1 MASLF
6 GRLTRRAR
14 SLAFGRLEG
23 AAARSHLLTGRLAS
37 FAVRSIPRV
46 SRICDVE
53 FQVYSQWG
61 EDGIIDW
68 LVERLAVSNTTFVE
82 FGVENYHEAN
92 TRFLLENRNW
102 RGLIMDGSAQNMAS
116 VKADSIYWKHDLT
129 ALYAFI
135 DRDNV
140 NDLIASRFSG
150 EIGLLSIDIDGNDYW
165 VWERIT
171 SVNPIIVV
179 CEYNAVFGDTTAVSI
194 PYDPVFL
201 RTRAHPSNLY
211 YGASLPALLHLAKR
225 KGYVFVGTN
234 LAGCNAFF
242 VREDQAAGVA
252 GLIETS
258 AGHPSRVRES
268 RDAHGVLTFISGLDR
283 LRLIS
288 SMPVIDVVTGE
299 EKPLKD
305 IEEPYS
311 PGWCS

>member
-1 MASLF
+1 MVSLF

-14 SLAFGRLEG
+14 SLAFGGLEST
-23 AAARSHLLTGRLAS
+23 AMRNQLLTGRLAS
-37 FAVRSIPRV
+37 FAVRSVPRV
-46 SRICDVE
+46 SRLCDVE
-53 FQVYSQWG
+53 FRVYSQWG

-82 FGVENYHEAN
+82 FGVENYREAN

-102 RGLIMDGSAQNMAS
+102 RGLIMDGSAQNMTS
-116 VKADSIYWKHDLT
+116 VKADSVYWKHDLT
-129 ALYAFI
+129 AVYAFI

-171 SVNPIIVV
+171 AVNPIIVV
-179 CEYNAVFGDTTAVSI
+179 CEYNAVFGDTAAVSI
-194 PYDPVFL
+194 PYDRAFF

-225 KGYVFVGTN
+225 KGYAFVGTN

-242 VREDQAAGVA
+242 VREDYAARVA
-252 GLIETS
+252 GLIDS
-258 AGHPSRVRES
+258 FAGHPLRARES
-268 RDAHGVLTFISGLDR
+268 RDEHGDLTFISGLDR

-288 SMPVIDVVTGE
+288 SMPVVDVITGE
-299 EKPLKD
+299 EKTLKD
-305 IEEPYS
+305 IAEPYS
-311 PGWCS
+311 PAWCG